1 MILSGSLF
9 RQVHVETTQK
19 IPADQKGNEQRHN
32 SPTTTRPGK
41 RLRLHFAN
49 WKDPPST
56 AIYPRVLTI
65 NSHVQ

>member
-1 MILSGSLF
+1 MNHLQMILSGSLF

-32 SPTTTRPGK
+32 SPITTR
-41 RLRLHFAN
+41 
-49 WKDPPST
+49 KDPPST

-65 NSHVQ
+65 NGHVQ